1 MKLFE
6 YAVIYTPKKEE
17 KKRDEPS
24 VIVPITTVLAEN
36 EQEVTLIAA
45 RKIPE
50 SFSKRLTQCE
60 VAVRPF

>member
-6 YAVIYTPKKEE
+6 YAVIYVPKDE
-17 KKRDEPS
+17 KKSPE

-50 SFSKRLTQCE
+50 SYAKKLTQCE